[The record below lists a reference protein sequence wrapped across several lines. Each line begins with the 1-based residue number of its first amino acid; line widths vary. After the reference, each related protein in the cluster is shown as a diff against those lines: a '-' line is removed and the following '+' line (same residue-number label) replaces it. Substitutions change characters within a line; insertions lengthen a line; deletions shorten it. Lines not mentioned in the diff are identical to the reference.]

1 MFRAAARGFLIAVTL
16 LAGSAHAAWPE
27 RTVTIVTPYAA
38 GGIADV
44 VARLTAERLQSAL
57 KQNFVVENQT
67 GAAGTAAPGT
77 RRQGHARRLHAD
89 VDADLPAHD
98 GEVRAERHLR
108 RATRFHA
115 DLGGR
120 LRAIRHHGRTRPFP
134 ATRSP
139 NSSPT

>member
-57 KQNFVVENQT
+57 KHNFIVENQT
-67 GAAGTAAPGT
+67 GAAGTAAPDRVAKAT
-77 RRQGHARRLHAD
+77 
-89 VDADLPAHD
+89 PD
-98 GEVRAERHLR
+98 GYTLISTPIFQLTTA
-108 RATRFHA
+108 
-115 DLGGR
+115 
-120 LRAIRHHGRTRPFP
+120 
-134 ATRSP
+134 
-139 NSSPT
+139 